1 MCRKQSFFLAL
12 DTKSFQLLYT
22 RNLVWVYRKNDVGIN
37 LVFVVTCFH
46 MYNVYEITDMMEI
59 KISCYNHVNVLRK
72 RAEKLTRFPN
82 FIQYDVSLFM
92 FTSSNFKAEYEERT
106 TFLEVEI

>member
-1 MCRKQSFFLAL
+1 MKGKMIAYSNSSFRYVPQTIFL
-12 DTKSFQLLYT
+12 SSIG
-22 RNLVWVYRKNDVGIN
+22 YRKNDVGIN

-82 FIQYDVSLFM
+82 FI
-92 FTSSNFKAEYEERT
+92 
-106 TFLEVEI
+106 